1 MQYKIIDGLNGSV
14 LVQTTDDGIESFI
27 PSDPANS
34 DYQQYLKWVEEN
46 ND

>member
-1 MQYKIIDGLNGSV
+1 MKYLTLKTSDNELMIILEQNDTKI
-14 LVQTTDDGIESFI
+14 FI
-27 PSDPANS
+27 PIDQNNS